1 MPSAPSRVTAVVLA
15 AVFVAAT
22 LLPRL
27 AGWAEPDRALEI
39 TAAVLAAMLAS
50 CLRTEGRAA
59 SDRSVMPAGFV
70 ITFAALMLLGPYVA
84 GCVAGAAT
92 LPPGC
97 AAPPMPRARGIVA
110 GPVAVVGTQA
120 AGVPGQLPGYHS

>member
-1 MPSAPSRVTAVVLA
+1 MPSAPSRVTAAVLA
-15 AVFVAAT
+15 AVFVGAA

-59 SDRSVMPAGFV
+59 SDRSGMPAGFG
-70 ITFAALMLLGPYVA
+70 ITFAPLMLPGPYAAGCEAGLAPVA
-84 GCVAGAAT
+84 PGCVAARH
-92 LPPGC
+92 
-97 AAPPMPRARGIVA
+97 PR
-110 GPVAVVGTQA
+110 
-120 AGVPGQLPGYHS
+120 L

>member
-70 ITFAALMLLGPYVA
+70 ITVAPPMLLGPHVA
-84 GCVAGAAT
+84 GCGAGWGPGGPGVRGR
-92 LPPGC
+92 PP
-97 AAPPMPRARGIVA
+97 P
-110 GPVAVVGTQA
+110 
-120 AGVPGQLPGYHS
+120 